1 MKLISTLAVATAMIT
16 TPAVAEKLYILNTG
30 STGGSYNAQ
39 TQAWAKDLG
48 DNYDITLIQSKGCPK
63 TVSLLSKIEGNVLTM
78 FSGNWVGRE
87 GCDGLYPTQTNHVY
101 TDQKVGLIF
110 GKAGSGKSTLTNGST
125 VAFNDKKD
133 KEIIALANDAGIDLI
148 PIEYKNSNELVLA
161 VINGEVDFGYT
172 HSAKGVWDN
181 IDKVTPILNLSSK
194 EMDGIPSV
202 TSIGGKAIV
211 STVNFVYFG
220 DAKESLRKQMQ
231 EDRSSEGSAIGEY
244 IDSQKGL
251 QSYLMEDAV
260 TSYNAFAETQ

>member
-1 MKLISTLAVATAMIT
+1 MKLIFTCIALASMTV

-30 STGGSYNAQ
+30 STGGSYNTQ
-39 TQAWAKDLG
+39 TQAWAKDLA
-48 DNYDITLIQSKGCPK
+48 DNYDVTLIQSKGCPK
-63 TVSLLSKIEGNVLTM
+63 TVSLLSKIEDNVLTM

-87 GCDGLYPTQTNHVY
+87 GCDELYPTPTNHIY
-101 TDQKVGLIF
+101 TDQKIGLIF
-110 GKAGSGKSTLTNGST
+110 GRKGDNTNLFDGAT
-125 VAFNDKKD
+125 VAFNDGKD
-133 KEIIALANDAGIDLI
+133 KEILTLAKDVGIDLK
-148 PIEYKNSNELVLA
+148 PIEYKNSNELALA
-161 VINGEVDFGYT
+161 VMNGEVDFGYT
-172 HSAKGVWDN
+172 HSAKGVWKN
-181 IDKVTPILNLSSK
+181 IDKLTPIYNLSSQ
-194 EMDGIPSV
+194 ELDGIPPI

-251 QSYLMEDAV
+251 WSTLMEDPV

>member
-1 MKLISTLAVATAMIT
+1 MKLLITVAVATTFT
-16 TPAVAEKLYILNTG
+16 TSSALADKLYILNTG

-48 DNYDITLIQSKGCPK
+48 DNYDITLIQSKGCSK

-110 GKAGSGKSTLTNGST
+110 GKKGGASTLSDGAT
-125 VAFNDKKD
+125 VAFNDGKD
-133 KEIIALANDAGIDLI
+133 VEILALAKDAGIDLK
-148 PIEYKNSNELVLA
+148 PIEYKNSNELALA
-161 VINGEVDFGYT
+161 VMNGEVDFGYT
-172 HSAKGVWDN
+172 HSAKGVWKN
-181 IDKVTPILNLSSK
+181 IDKLTPIYNLSAR
-194 EMDGIPSV
+194 ELDGIPSV

-220 DAKESLRKQMQ
+220 DDKEALRNQMQ
-231 EDRSSEGSAIGEY
+231 ADRKASGSAIGEY
-244 IDSQKGL
+244 IDNQKGL
-251 QSYLMEDAV
+251 KSFLLDDAA